1 MPVNSAPPPIATK
14 SGAAFPKGRKGAKS
28 PERAMKKNKRGKEMV
43 KRQDTSDKDK
53 KKSKSKAKGGSKIK
67 NRK

>member
-1 MPVNSAPPPIATK
+1 
-14 SGAAFPKGRKGAKS
+14 
-28 PERAMKKNKRGKEMV
+28 MKKNKRGKEMV